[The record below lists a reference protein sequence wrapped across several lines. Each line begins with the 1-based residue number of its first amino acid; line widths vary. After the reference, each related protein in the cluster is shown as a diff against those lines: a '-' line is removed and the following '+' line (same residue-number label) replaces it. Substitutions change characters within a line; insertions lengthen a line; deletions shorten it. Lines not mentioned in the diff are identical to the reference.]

1 MLVRYVVITGVSR
14 GLGEAL
20 VNQFETDPETVVVA
34 LGRTFSDA
42 QRIAAGPRLI
52 LRHCDLA
59 EPASMPHAA
68 ELSETLA
75 DADEV
80 ILIHNAAVVDPIGRI
95 GDLAVDDLAT
105 AVAVNLTAPILLTNS
120 LLAALPDTARDVLVM
135 FVSSGAAHRIID
147 GWSAYSATKRGA
159 EEFFAHLAEQYK
171 DDPRVRV
178 EVVNPGVM
186 DTGMQET
193 IRSADFA
200 GRQRFLDLYENDEL
214 PDPSAVAARL
224 VEEHVTRPA

>member
-1 MLVRYVVITGVSR
+1 MRYVVITGVSR

-20 VNQFETDPETVVVA
+20 LNQLETDPDTTVLA
-34 LGRTFSDA
+34 LGRGFTDQ
-42 QRIAAGPRLI
+42 QRIAAGPRLV

-59 EPASMPHAA
+59 EPSTLPHAS
-68 ELSETLA
+68 ELGELIA

-80 ILIHNAAVVDPIGRI
+80 VLIHNAAVVGPIGPI
-95 GDLAVDDLAT
+95 GDLPADELAG
-105 AVAVNLTAPILLTNS
+105 AVAVNLTAPVLLTNS
-120 LLAALPDTARDVLVM
+120 LLAAVPATVGRVLVM

-159 EEFFAHLAEQYK
+159 EEFFMHLAKQHE
-171 DDPRVRV
+171 DDPRIRV
-178 EVVNPGVM
+178 EIVNPGVM

-193 IRSADFA
+193 IRGASFD

-214 PDPSAVAARL
+214 PDPAAVAARL
-224 VEEHVTRPA
+224 IEDHLHL